1 MTASTTQDRPV
12 SSAGPRFP
20 FTAIV
25 GQTAMKRALILNA
38 INTRIGGVLIRGKK
52 GTAKSTA
59 VRSLAALLPEVQVV
73 QGCPYSCL
81 PEIRQGLCQW
91 CHPHPEP
98 TPEEAGTLREDAPS
112 VTRQVRIVDLPVG
125 ATEDRLVGSLD
136 IEQAIRSGSRS
147 FEPGLIA
154 TTHRGILYVDEVNLL
169 NDHLVDVLLDAAA
182 MGRNYVEREGISV
195 SHAAEFIL
203 VGTMNPE
210 EGDLRPQLLDRFG
223 LAVEVD
229 SAFTPEERREVVKRR
244 IAYESDPYGFM
255 DRWHDFEEAERE
267 RILRSR
273 QLLDQVNVSDD
284 ILELITDI
292 CAEYQVDG
300 LRADIV
306 MYKTA
311 STIAAYEGRDHVVP
325 EDVREA
331 AEMALLHRQ
340 RRQPFQQPNLVTEQ
354 LDSMIDEFQNRPQD
368 RESRHQDQAQSEEQ
382 DDADP
387 DSPDQSAPNVPD
399 SGGEAGPEEQPPD
412 PRGDSGPE
420 DQYFEVGSPFS
431 VRSLQVNPPDHRARP
446 SSGRRARTVSGTPS
460 GRYIGA
466 AVPQEKAS
474 DLALDAT
481 LRAAAPHQSQRRAHP
496 HPNLFPGDE
505 RTSDTPELLVEPW
518 DLREKVRETKT
529 GSLILFVVDASGSM
543 GAQRRMVAV
552 KGAILSLLLD
562 AYQRRDRVGL
572 IAFRGTGAQ
581 VLLPPTSSVDLAHAM
596 LQEMPTGGR
605 TPLSR
610 GLLLA
615 MEVIE
620 AEKQKDRNVL
630 PLLVVLTDG
639 RANVAMGSSAA
650 EPPGGNSLLD
660 SATAVEEAALQRPMG
675 NSGADLPLKEARAM
689 AAAIREQK
697 ISAVVIDT
705 ETDFLR
711 LGLANSIADEM
722 GAPCLKLEELHADGL
737 ADAVR
742 LQVATSGTSPLTPD
756 EIQGLL
762 EQIKLS

>member
-1 MTASTTQDRPV
+1 MLNQTE
-12 SSAGPRFP
+12 PRFP

-25 GQTAMKRALILNA
+25 GQTTMKRALILNA
-38 INTRIGGVLIRGKK
+38 VNTRIGGVLIRGKK

-59 VRSLAALLPEVQVV
+59 VRSLASLLPEVYVLR
-73 QGCPYSCL
+73 GCPYSCP
-81 PEIRQGLCQW
+81 PENRQGLCQW
-91 CHPHPEP
+91 CQPD
-98 TPEEAGTLREDAPS
+98 GDDAPA

-154 TTHRGILYVDEVNLL
+154 ATHRGILYVDEVNLL

-229 SAFTPEERREVVKRR
+229 SAFTPEERQEVVKRR
-244 IAYESDPYGFM
+244 IAYESDPFGFM
-255 DRWHDFEEAERE
+255 ASWQGAEAAERD
-267 RILRSR
+267 RILRSQR
-273 QLLDQVNVSDD
+273 LLDRVTVSDD
-284 ILELITDI
+284 ILELITGI
-292 CAEYQVDG
+292 CHEYQVDG

-311 STIAAYEGRDHVVP
+311 STIAAYEGRDHVLA

-340 RRQPFQQPNLVTEQ
+340 RRQPFQQPHLVTEQ
-354 LDSMIDEFQNRPQD
+354 LDSMIDEHQNRPHD
-368 RESRHQDQAQSEEQ
+368 REPSIQDNPQAEEQ
-382 DDADP
+382 DDGDP
-387 DSPDQSAPNVPD
+387 YPP
-399 SGGEAGPEEQPPD
+399 EPEEEERPPD
-412 PRGDSGPE
+412 PMGDSGPQ
-420 DQYFEVGSPFS
+420 DQYFDVGAPFS
-431 VRSLQVNPPDHRARP
+431 VRSLQVKPPDNRARP
-446 SSGRRARTVSGTPS
+446 AGGRRARTVSGTPS
-460 GRYIGA
+460 GRYVGSD
-466 AVPQEKAS
+466 VPQGKAA

-481 LRAAAPHQSQRRAHP
+481 LRAAAPHQIQRREAAESETAGEDLPAFLIEP
-496 HPNLFPGDE
+496 HD
-505 RTSDTPELLVEPW
+505 V
-518 DLREKVRETKT
+518 REKVRETKT

-572 IAFRGTGAQ
+572 IAFRGTTAQ
-581 VLLPPTSSVDLAHAM
+581 LLLPPTSSVDLAHAQ
-596 LQEMPTGGR
+596 LTEMPTGGR

-620 AEKQKDRNVL
+620 AERQKDRNVL
-630 PLLVVLTDG
+630 PLLVVLSDG
-639 RANVAMGSSAA
+639 RANVAMGVADGTTEAGGTRLPIA
-650 EPPGGNSLLD
+650 E
-660 SATAVEEAALQRPMG
+660 AH
-675 NSGADLPLKEARAM
+675 AM
-689 AAAIREQK
+689 AAAIKEQR
-697 ISAVVIDT
+697 ISSVVIDT

-711 LGLANSIADEM
+711 LGLAGPVAEAM
-722 GAPCLKLEELHADGL
+722 GAPCIQLEELHSDAL
-737 ADAVR
+737 ADTVWM
-742 LQVATSGTSPLTPD
+742 QITTSESAPLTPG

-762 EQIKLS
+762 ERIKVP

>member
-1 MTASTTQDRPV
+1 MTE
-12 SSAGPRFP
+12 PRFP

-25 GQTAMKRALILNA
+25 AQTAMKRALILNA
-38 INTRIGGVLIRGKK
+38 VNTRIGGVLIRGKK

-59 VRSLAALLPEVQVV
+59 VRSLAALLPEVTVV
-73 QGCPYSCL
+73 RGCPYSC
-81 PEIRQGLCQW
+81 
-91 CHPHPEP
+91 HPENP
-98 TPEEAGTLREDAPS
+98 QPLCPWCESSGNDSPS

-136 IEQAIRSGSRS
+136 IEQAIKTGSRS

-154 TTHRGILYVDEVNLL
+154 ATHRGILYVDEVNLL

-244 IAYESDPYGFM
+244 IAFESDPFGFM
-255 DRWHDFEEAERE
+255 AEWQESEAEERE
-267 RILRSR
+267 RILHSQ
-273 QLLDQVNVSDD
+273 QLLGSVSVPDD

-311 STIAAYEGRDHVVP
+311 STIAAYEGRDQVIAD
-325 EDVREA
+325 DVREA
-331 AEMALLHRQ
+331 AEMTLLHRQ
-340 RRQPFQQPNLVTEQ
+340 RRQPFQQPHLVTEQ
-354 LDSMIDEFQNRPQD
+354 LDSMIDEYQNRPHD
-368 RESRHQDQAQSEEQ
+368 REPQDHDNSQSEEQ
-382 DDADP
+382 DDGDP
-387 DSPDQSAPNVPD
+387 DPPEQ
-399 SGGEAGPEEQPPD
+399 EEEQPPE
-412 PRGDSGPE
+412 PEGDSGPQ
-420 DQYFEVGSPFS
+420 DQYFEVGTPFS

-446 SSGRRARTVSGTPS
+446 TGGRRARTVSGSPS

-466 AVPQEKAS
+466 AVPQESAS

-481 LRAAAPHQSQRRAHP
+481 LRAAAPHQQQRRGSAGDDAPAFLIEP
-496 HPNLFPGDE
+496 HD
-505 RTSDTPELLVEPW
+505 V
-518 DLREKVRETKT
+518 REKVRETKT

-572 IAFRGTGAQ
+572 IAFRGTNAQ
-581 VLLPPTSSVDLAHAM
+581 VLLPPTSSVDLAHVM

-620 AEKQKDRNVL
+620 AERQKDRNVL
-630 PLLVVLTDG
+630 PLMVAMTDG
-639 RANVAMGSSAA
+639 RANVAMGSADPA
-650 EPPGGNSLLD
+650 VGG
-660 SATAVEEAALQRPMG
+660 
-675 NSGADLPLKEARAM
+675 SGSHAIAEARAL
-689 AAAIREQK
+689 AAAVREQR
-697 ISAVVIDT
+697 ISSVVIDT
-705 ETDFLR
+705 ETDFFR
-711 LGLANSIADEM
+711 LGLAAPIAEAM
-722 GAPCLKLEELHADGL
+722 GAPCIKLEELHSDAL
-737 ADAVR
+737 ADTVR
-742 LQVATSGTSPLTPD
+742 MQLPSIDSGPMTPD

-762 EQIKLS
+762 QQISLP

>member
-1 MTASTTQDRPV
+1 MTISQTQYR
-12 SSAGPRFP
+12 SEPRFP

-59 VRSLAALLPEVQVV
+59 VRSLAALLPEVEVV
-73 QGCPYSCL
+73 RGCPYSCH
-81 PEIRQGLCQW
+81 PDNPQPLCS
-91 CHPHPEP
+91 HGKETSP
-98 TPEEAGTLREDAPS
+98 

-136 IEQAIRSGSRS
+136 IEAAIRTGSRS

-154 TTHRGILYVDEVNLL
+154 ATHRGILYVDEVNLL

-229 SAFTPEERREVVKRR
+229 GAFTPEERREVVKRR
-244 IAYESDPYGFM
+244 IAYESDPFGFM
-255 DRWHDFEEAERE
+255 DAWEESEASERE
-267 RILRSR
+267 RILRSQ
-273 QLLDQVNVSDD
+273 QLLGRVAVSDD
-284 ILELITDI
+284 MLELITDI

-311 STIAAYEGRDHVVP
+311 GTIAAYEGRDHVVP

-340 RRQPFQQPNLVTEQ
+340 RRQPFQQPHLATEQ
-354 LDSMIDEFQNRPQD
+354 LDSMIDEFQNRP
-368 RESRHQDQAQSEEQ
+368 
-382 DDADP
+382 
-387 DSPDQSAPNVPD
+387 
-399 SGGEAGPEEQPPD
+399 AGPGATATRTSRS
-412 PRGDSGPE
+412 PRSRTTETLTHRIRTNSRRSRPAIPGPQ
-420 DQYFEVGSPFS
+420 DQYFEVGNPFS
-431 VRSLQVNPPDHRARP
+431 VTIVAGKAARP
-446 SSGRRARTVSGTPS
+446 PGPALGRPSAPAPSAALPS
-460 GRYIGA
+460 GRYVG
-466 AVPQEKAS
+466 VPPCPQENG
-474 DLALDAT
+474 
-481 LRAAAPHQSQRRAHP
+481 LRSGSRCYAAGPPLLGRSQRRSHARALDP
-496 HPNLFPGDE
+496 RPVSQ
-505 RTSDTPELLVEPW
+505 RRRLLMPPPSSSSHGTCE
-518 DLREKVRETKT
+518 EKVRETKT

-620 AEKQKDRNVL
+620 AEKTEGPEHTALCLWCSPTGGPMWPWVAARVPPSGSQWLHRAAGL
-630 PLLVVLTDG
+630 PL
-639 RANVAMGSSAA
+639 A
-650 EPPGGNSLLD
+650 
-660 SATAVEEAALQRPMG
+660 
-675 NSGADLPLKEARAM
+675 EARAM

-697 ISAVVIDT
+697 T
-705 ETDFLR
+705 
-711 LGLANSIADEM
+711 LGGGDRYGNGLLAAGAWLVPVAEEM
-722 GAPCLKLEELHADGL
+722 GAPCLKLEELHADGPGRRG
-737 ADAVR
+737 AAFR
-742 LQVATSGTSPLTPD
+742 VATTGDVSR
-756 EIQGLL
+756 
-762 EQIKLS
+762 

>member
-1 MTASTTQDRPV
+1 MPDQTE
-12 SSAGPRFP
+12 PRFP

-25 GQTAMKRALILNA
+25 GQTTMKRALILNA
-38 INTRIGGVLIRGKK
+38 VNTRIGGVLIRGKK

-59 VRSLAALLPEVQVV
+59 VRSLAALLPEVTVLR
-73 QGCPYSCL
+73 GCPYSCP
-81 PEIRQGLCQW
+81 PENRQGLCQW
-91 CHPHPEP
+91 CQPQ
-98 TPEEAGTLREDAPS
+98 GEDAPA
-112 VTRQVRIVDLPVG
+112 VIRQVRIVDLPVG

-136 IEQAIRSGSRS
+136 IEQAIKTGNRS

-154 TTHRGILYVDEVNLL
+154 STHRGILYVDEVNLL

-229 SAFTPEERREVVKRR
+229 SAFTAEERQEVVRRR
-244 IAYESDPYGFM
+244 IAYEADPFSFM
-255 DRWHDFEEAERE
+255 ADWQHSEAAERE
-267 RILRSR
+267 RILRS
-273 QLLDQVNVSDD
+273 QKLLAGVTVPDD
-284 ILELITDI
+284 ILELITGI
-292 CAEYQVDG
+292 CHEYQVDG

-311 STIAAYEGRDHVVP
+311 STISAYEGRDEVIA

-340 RRQPFQQPNLVTEQ
+340 RRQPFQQPHLVTEQ
-354 LDSMIDEFQNRPQD
+354 LDSMIEEHQNRPQN
-368 RESRHQDQAQSEEQ
+368 REPQDQDSSQSEEQ
-382 DDADP
+382 DDGDP
-387 DSPDQSAPNVPD
+387 DSPEQ
-399 SGGEAGPEEQPPD
+399 EEQPPV
-412 PRGDSGPE
+412 PPEDSGPQ
-420 DQYFEVGSPFS
+420 DQYFEVGNPFS
-431 VRSLQVNPPDHRARP
+431 VRSLQVKPPDHRARP
-446 SSGRRARTVSGTPS
+446 TGGRRARTVSGSPS

-466 AVPQEKAS
+466 DVPQEKAT

-481 LRAAAPHQSQRRAHP
+481 LRAAAPHQLQRRA
-496 HPNLFPGDE
+496 NLSE
-505 RTSDTPELLVEPW
+505 VPETEAAPAFLIEPW
-518 DLREKVRETKT
+518 DVRDKVRETKT

-572 IAFRGTGAQ
+572 IAFRATSAQ
-581 VLLPPTSSVDLAHAM
+581 VVLPPTPSVDLAHS
-596 LQEMPTGGR
+596 LLSEMPTGGR

-620 AEKQKDRNVL
+620 AERQKDRNVL

-639 RANVAMGSSAA
+639 RANVAMGSAGAA
-650 EPPGGNSLLD
+650 PELAAQGGTSLPI
-660 SATAVEEAALQRPMG
+660 A
-675 NSGADLPLKEARAM
+675 EARAI
-689 AAAIREQK
+689 AAAIKEQH
-697 ISAVVIDT
+697 ISSVVVDT

-711 LGLANSIADEM
+711 LGLAHPLAEAM
-722 GAPCLKLEELHADGL
+722 GAPCIKLEELHSDSL
-737 ADAVR
+737 AETVR
-742 LQVATSGTSPLTPD
+742 MQLSSPDSQPLTPD

-762 EQIKLS
+762 QQIKLT